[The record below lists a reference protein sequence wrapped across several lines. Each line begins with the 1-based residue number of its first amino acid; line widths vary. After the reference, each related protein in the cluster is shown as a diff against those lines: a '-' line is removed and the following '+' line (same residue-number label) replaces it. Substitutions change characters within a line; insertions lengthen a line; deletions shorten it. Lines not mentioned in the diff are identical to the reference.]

1 MLIPYKRITPTKTV
15 PQAEF
20 LKSVSDKDTF
30 QSRNDCKDT
39 LQKPYQ
45 NDDLI

>member
-20 LKSVSDKDTF
+20 LKSASERDTF
-30 QSRNDCKDT
+30 QNRNDCKNT
-39 LQKPYQ
+39 L
-45 NDDLI
+45 